1 MKPAHVRHFGEAM
14 GFTLIE
20 LMVTMTIIIVFSGA
34 SLVTFVNYRDIRS
47 TRDEAEAVA
56 ERLRTIQIKATA
68 TEIPPGCVSVSNYIV
83 TYSGAGLSAAASCPG
98 VGSVGIP
105 SLSLAL
111 VSSLFQNSG
120 TITFDSRTV
129 SALAIPST
137 INICG
142 NKKLFTITVSGS
154 ANVGKPVAAGSC

>member
-1 MKPAHVRHFGEAM
+1 MR

-20 LMVTMTIIIVFSGA
+20 LMVTMTIIIVLSGA
-34 SLVTFVNYRDIRS
+34 SLVTFVNYRDVRS
-47 TRDEAEAVA
+47 TRDTAETVA
-56 ERLRTIQIKATA
+56 ERLRTVQIKATA
-68 TEIPPGCVSVSNYIV
+68 TEIPTGCDTVSNYIV
-83 TYSGAGLSAAASCPG
+83 SYGGSGLSVVASCLDASGLPE
-98 VGSVGIP
+98 SVGIP
-105 SLSLAL
+105 SLSLTLA
-111 VSSLFQNSG
+111 SSVFQNSG

-154 ANVGKPVAAGSC
+154 ANVGKPVADGSC